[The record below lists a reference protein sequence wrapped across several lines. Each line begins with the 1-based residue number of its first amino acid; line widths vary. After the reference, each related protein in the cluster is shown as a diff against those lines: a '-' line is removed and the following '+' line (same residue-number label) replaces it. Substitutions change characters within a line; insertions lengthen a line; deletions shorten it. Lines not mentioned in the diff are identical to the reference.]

1 MLYSIIAYD
10 VPNSLPLRDKAR
22 PEHVARLKDLNEA
35 HRLILAGPNPAID
48 SNVPGDAGFTG
59 SLIVA
64 NFKSLESAQEWA
76 AADPYVKAGVY
87 ERVEVKPFKQVLPVS
102 ANHF

>member
-1 MLYSIIAYD
+1 MLYSIFAYD

-22 PEHVARLKDLNEA
+22 PEHVSRLKELNES

-48 SNVPGDAGFTG
+48 MTEPGDAGFTG

-64 NFKSLESAQEWA
+64 DFKSLECAEEWA
-76 AADPYVKAGVY
+76 AADPYVTAGVY
-87 ERVEVKPFKQVLPVS
+87 ERVEVKPFKQVLPTP
-102 ANHF
+102 NN